1 MMKFG
6 LVMGRQMVR
15 CYCAL
20 SIATCGDI
28 LFSSIENFLKLVQ
41 KVAAHGSAHLSLRI
55 VAFCVGTVVVKN
67 GGHIEYG
74 C

>member
-20 SIATCGDI
+20 SIATCGGI
-28 LFSSIENFLKLVQ
+28 LLSPIENFLKLVQ
-41 KVAAHGSAHLSLRI
+41 RVAARESAPFVIEDSCSLRRNS
-55 VAFCVGTVVVKN
+55 CS
-67 GGHIEYG
+67 
-74 C
+74 